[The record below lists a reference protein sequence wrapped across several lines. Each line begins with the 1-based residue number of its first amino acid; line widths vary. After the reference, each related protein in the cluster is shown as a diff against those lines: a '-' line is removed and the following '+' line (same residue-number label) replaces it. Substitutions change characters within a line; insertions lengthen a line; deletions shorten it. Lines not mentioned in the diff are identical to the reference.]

1 MCWYGRDFDDDEDDE
16 YDDNVN
22 DEYDEYDDSN
32 IRLAV
37 VDHHHNYHLSIMIVT
52 IHHLFIIYSSSI
64 HHLFIIYPS
73 GQQAAVQQVPH
84 SRAVPLLQRRPGEG
98 DLQDALQLDRK

>member
-52 IHHLFIIYSSSI
+52 INHLFIIYSSSI
-64 HHLFIIYPS
+64 HQVNKQLFNKSLTPE
-73 GQQAAVQQVPH
+73 Q
-84 SRAVPLLQRRPGEG
+84 SRYSR
-98 DLQDALQLDRK
+98 DALARVIYKTLFNWIVNEVGG

>member
-64 HHLFIIYPS
+64 HQVNKQLFNKSLTPE
-73 GQQAAVQQVPH
+73 Q
-84 SRAVPLLQRRPGEG
+84 SRYSR
-98 DLQDALQLDRK
+98 DALARVIYKTLFNWIVNEVGG